1 MYLRGSQTGRCFY
14 STIEHERNTRFYSER
29 EGHFRKRFAS
39 SLSPSSLLS
48 SLFSRLVCSHRSTLS
63 PCILPLSP
71 SFPSHTQQHA
81 PRPELSFLLSV
92 EWLNS
97 GHSSLTTV
105 DSSNYEVNA
114 KSDGHSTHQTRN
126 LGENSRRGEDE
137 IWSIESCFKPAFSF
151 TFITLWSSV
160 GRC

>member
-1 MYLRGSQTGRCFY
+1 MLQSRISLR
-14 STIEHERNTRFYSER
+14 TRGTFPQEVCVFPFS
-29 EGHFRKRFAS
+29 FLS
-39 SLSPSSLLS
+39 SLFFRFVCSLLS
-48 SLFSRLVCSHRSTLS
+48 SLFSTYIRPLH
-63 PCILPLSP
+63 PLSP
-71 SFPSHTQQHA
+71 HTQQHA